1 MSGGRIVL
9 VVDDDEDIR
18 ESFADVL
25 QDEGY
30 CVAAA
35 ENGAAALEYLAK
47 NALPSIIVLDLM
59 MPVMSGAEFRE
70 RQLAE
75 PRYASVPVIVMSAA
89 DRGSQIATE
98 MNASGFIAKPARVDQ
113 LISAIARLC

>member
-1 MSGGRIVL
+1 MSGGRVVL

-30 CVAAA
+30 RVASA
-35 ENGAAALEYLAK
+35 ENGAAALHYLA
-47 NALPSIIVLDLM
+47 NNEAPAIIVLDLM

-70 RQLAE
+70 KQLAE
-75 PRYASVPVIVMSAA
+75 PRFAGVPVIVMSAA

-98 MNASGFIAKPARVDQ
+98 LSANGFIAKPARVDQ